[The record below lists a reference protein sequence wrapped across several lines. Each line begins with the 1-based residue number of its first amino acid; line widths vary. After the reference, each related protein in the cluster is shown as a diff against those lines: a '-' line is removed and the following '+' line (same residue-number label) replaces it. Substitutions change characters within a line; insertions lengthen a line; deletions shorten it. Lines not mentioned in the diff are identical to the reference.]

1 MTSNLNLLD
10 FKKESAV
17 QIQRCVDASAKE
29 QETGAFFFFTLTS
42 AWQQKEMHDKNIAK
56 IKLWVA
62 VKIYLRH

>member
-29 QETGAFFFFTLTS
+29 QETGAFFFSLTS

-56 IKLWVA
+56 IKS
-62 VKIYLRH
+62 

>member
-29 QETGAFFFFTLTS
+29 QETGAFFSLTS

-56 IKLWVA
+56 SKS
-62 VKIYLRH
+62 

>member
-29 QETGAFFFFTLTS
+29 QETGAFFFFNFSL
-42 AWQQKEMHDKNIAK
+42 AAK
-56 IKLWVA
+56 GDA
-62 VKIYLRH
+62 